1 MLASREAKQV
11 GSVIF
16 AANCVICH
24 GINGDGRGQRREGIN
39 PPAANLTLPPWS
51 DAPAAGRTFLAIRNG
66 APGTAMPSWSILND
80 QQIWGLVAYIV
91 SFKSR

>member
-1 MLASREAKQV
+1 LLASREAKQA

-39 PPAANLTLPPWS
+39 PPPANLTLPPWS
-51 DAPAAGRTFLAIRNG
+51 DASAAGRTFLAIRNG
-66 APGTAMPSWSILND
+66 VPGTAMPSWPILND
-80 QQIWGLVAYIV
+80 QQIWGLVAYII
-91 SFKSR
+91 SFKSQ